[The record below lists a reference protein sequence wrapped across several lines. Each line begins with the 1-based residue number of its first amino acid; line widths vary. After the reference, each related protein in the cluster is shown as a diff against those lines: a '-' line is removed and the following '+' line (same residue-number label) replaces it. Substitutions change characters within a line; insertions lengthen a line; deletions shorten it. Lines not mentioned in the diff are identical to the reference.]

1 MRQDKMKTA
10 FDKAF
15 APMEF
20 TKRHQLEVLN
30 ALNHKKPRL
39 NKRRVSLA
47 LAMGLSLV
55 VLAAIAMTTL
65 RDTGRFMAQIEQKQG
80 EYIHWE
86 PSKKAKLVRDLVSQ
100 GYIEDTEELKRLTS
114 KDVDA
119 KEAERIADAAI
130 AAFIGEGAEGANF
143 LSIMQAAWG
152 EFTTWS
158 AEEQAWYSELMQQ
171 VGNNQEGKT
180 LYTKPQKGPVSR
192 VDAINIAKQEVI
204 RVFGIQKEVMDKLR
218 VETSFHIPENAAPGD
233 RQSYWYVAFDSW
245 NTGLKKE
252 DLPFAGIDMFVHPD
266 TGELRTP
273 LEEYKAMLDAE
284 AARRNTPVAKAI
296 RAFSEQYQEPKVF
309 WTWELEAKAAFS
321 REIAPMIRAF
331 VQEHPDKADWPFN
344 SYMKIASEFD
354 YGLPGEGVI
363 SQEQALALARVALV
377 QEYGLSE
384 DQAKII
390 ADHPV
395 NVFFVN
401 LFYDVTNP
409 DKPLWKVFY
418 SSPSI
423 YVQDQGLVALI
434 KKTYGE
440 GDIPNYKVELDAK
453 TGEVVRVFTMQYSP
467 STEEEKRAI
476 L

>member
-1 MRQDKMKTA
+1 
-10 FDKAF
+10 
-15 APMEF
+15 
-20 TKRHQLEVLN
+20 
-30 ALNHKKPRL
+30 
-39 NKRRVSLA
+39 
-47 LAMGLSLV
+47 
-55 VLAAIAMTTL
+55 
-65 RDTGRFMAQIEQKQG
+65 
-80 EYIHWE
+80 
-86 PSKKAKLVRDLVSQ
+86 
-100 GYIEDTEELKRLTS
+100 
-114 KDVDA
+114 
-119 KEAERIADAAI
+119 
-130 AAFIGEGAEGANF
+130 
-143 LSIMQAAWG
+143 
-152 EFTTWS
+152 
-158 AEEQAWYSELMQQ
+158 
-171 VGNNQEGKT
+171 
-180 LYTKPQKGPVSR
+180 
-192 VDAINIAKQEVI
+192 
-204 RVFGIQKEVMDKLR
+204 
-218 VETSFHIPENAAPGD
+218 
-233 RQSYWYVAFDSW
+233 
-245 NTGLKKE
+245 
-252 DLPFAGIDMFVHPD
+252 MFVHPD

-423 YVQDQGLVALI
+423 YVQDQGLFALI
-434 KKTYGE
+434 KKHTGGRYPQLQGGAGRQNGRGCPCIYNAVQPKHRGRDESHSVNHPPHTTRLPCSAAFFTYRM
-440 GDIPNYKVELDAK
+440 L
-453 TGEVVRVFTMQYSP
+453 
-467 STEEEKRAI
+467 
-476 L
+476 